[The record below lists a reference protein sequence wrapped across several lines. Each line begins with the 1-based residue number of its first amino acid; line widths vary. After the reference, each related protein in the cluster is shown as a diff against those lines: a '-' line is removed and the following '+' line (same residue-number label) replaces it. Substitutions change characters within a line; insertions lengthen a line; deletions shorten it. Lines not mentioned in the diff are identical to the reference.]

1 MTCGTGVS
9 TDDFDQILDDM
20 GRVVSYK
27 VVTKTQDAI
36 TGEET
41 TTFAA
46 ASNQTVIFFVEE
58 NRFIW
63 DKEGLLEV
71 GDAYI
76 IADTDLGIKRYDQ
89 LTIDGSTY
97 YIENVTRRTVLST
110 DMMDYGVLFLVDK

>member
-1 MTCGTGVS
+1 MVETGVVVG
-9 TDDFDQILDDM
+9 DFNQILSDH

-27 VVTKTQDAI
+27 AVTRTQDAI

-46 ASNQTVIFFVEE
+46 AANQTVVFFLEE

-63 DKEGLLEV
+63 EKEGLTEV

-76 IADTDLGIKRYDQ
+76 IAPTTLGIKRYDQ
-89 LTIDGSTY
+89 FTVDGDTY
-97 YIENVTRRTVLST
+97 YIETIIRRTVLQT
-110 DMMDYGVLFLVDK
+110 TMMDYGVCFKVA